1 MSRGEFAGWRWGG
14 YWLATLAVT
23 GELGL
28 GGGWDVARLSFV
40 RDLVTHL
47 GYPSYF
53 LVLLGTWK
61 MLGAVALL
69 IPHRPV
75 LKEWAYAGA
84 FFTYTGAMVSHL
96 VTRYSLGEVPLLA
109 VMTTLTIVSWALRPP
124 SRRTQ

>member
-1 MSRGEFAGWRWGG
+1 MLHAKW
-14 YWLATLAVT
+14 
-23 GELGL
+23 ELGL

-69 IPHRPV
+69 IPRRPV
-75 LKEWAYAGA
+75 LKEWAYAGMIFDLSSA
-84 FFTYTGAMVSHL
+84 AISRTMAGNDPVKIL
-96 VTRYSLGEVPLLA
+96 PPLLA
-109 VMTTLTIVSWALRPP
+109 AVIVIFSWRLRPIGRAWRMASP
-124 SRRTQ
+124 GYGDQS